1 MLLGL
6 VFLSA
11 LGLLLDGRY
20 RPLSWPMLAAPAALL
35 LVLRLLGEPAPNKYP
50 LERWLA
56 ALCAAAAPLLVWQE
70 GFDNTQAL
78 GLALNWLVL
87 ALAIGWPSQR
97 ATLAS

>member
-1 MLLGL
+1 M
-6 VFLSA
+6 LSA

-20 RPLSWPMLAAPAALL
+20 RPLTWPMLAAPAALL
-35 LVLRLLGEPAPNKYP
+35 LALRLLGEFTTNKHP

-70 GFDNTQAL
+70 GFDNIQAL
-78 GLALNWLVL
+78 GLAVNWLVL

-97 ATLAS
+97 PTSAS

>member
-1 MLLGL
+1 M
-6 VFLSA
+6 

-35 LVLRLLGEPAPNKYP
+35 LVLRLLGEAAPNKYP

-70 GFDNTQAL
+70 GFDTQAL
-78 GLALNWLVL
+78 GLAIWLLL
-87 ALAIGWPSQR
+87 AVGWPSQG
-97 ATLAS
+97 ATSAS